1 MEAGEQE
8 QLLPLK
14 VTSLADIKAEGVYQV
29 FIDFQ
34 EKLGDLQKN
43 NVDEMKKW
51 ILENSPDSLS
61 YDSVAYEINCN
72 SKTRIKNVEL
82 YSELAAKIYQERP
95 EFKQFLILHARSRLL
110 RSLYK
115 RGIFS
120 TKEIWAFLARNV
132 RQTGFFLPDVNIPP
146 DEFMSMRWAAKLRGI
161 EGELKANDWELFHD
175 YIQYGYQK
183 GSLRYNLKY
192 DLVDDVMR
200 EIDEDPSKLY
210 KHLADSV
217 FGEFDEKADCYIAN
231 SDGNLTPLAFACFYG
246 AVKCVKALL
255 PRYEQIEKN
264 VCIMAVRS
272 GSLEIYE
279 TLKKEHPEIS
289 KLLHQA
295 IFWRRHTLFDKM
307 ILDAGITR
315 NPIVYCCSAGDLK
328 LVIFCLENGADI
340 NDSTGRD
347 TPLTAACSRN
357 RYYIVKYLLE
367 NGADIEKC
375 DQVNESPL
383 MKAVTSNSSE
393 LVALLIDNGA
403 EFQSKT
409 TRRNQTL
416 LDICSQSSSYEAALT
431 LLNKGYQVSPTE
443 NILNNPFTKN
453 ATKLI
458 SFLDEHHYDLL
469 KYCSEEQI
477 QNHLFSSI
485 QAHDLVT
492 VKKLIEHGADVN
504 GKYRKKTAILETIKA
519 NDIDMMKLLVDNG
532 MDIHLKQG
540 TENPLDLAIKAKA
553 DKIVSFLLEQ
563 GLNPSYNKN
572 DDGMSHAPK
581 QQSSQHQM
589 PKGASY
595 FQQNQLIQK
604 RRVIEQNDDIVEIP
618 YLTEDEMIQ
627 RIEARQVP
635 LSEKDSN
642 QRTLLHL
649 AAIYGYSRLAAVL
662 LSKYLDIN
670 AVDINGSTALH
681 LALQSHHEDVAL
693 LLIKKRA
700 KVEEKDKKGRTPL
713 HIAASRNLLEA
724 AKALINAG
732 CYLNPSD
739 QNIGTPLTIA
749 SSDEMKTLLESHGGV

>member
-1 MEAGEQE
+1 MEMGEQE

-14 VTSLADIKAEGVYQV
+14 VTSLTEIKAEGVYQI

-34 EKLGDLQKN
+34 EKLGSLQPN

-51 ILENSPDSLS
+51 ILENSPENLS

-72 SKTRIKNVEL
+72 SKTRITNIEL
-82 YSELAAKIYQERP
+82 YSDLASKICLLRP
-95 EFKQFLILHARSRLL
+95 EFKQYLMQHARSRLL

-120 TKEIWAFLARNV
+120 LKEIWAFLARNV
-132 RQTGFFLPDVNIPP
+132 RQTGFFLPDVNIPH

-161 EGELKANDWELFHD
+161 EEELKANNWELFND
-175 YIQYGYQK
+175 YIQYGYKK

-192 DLVDDVMR
+192 DNAYEVMK
-200 EIDEDPSKLY
+200 EINEDPSKLY

-246 AVKCVKALL
+246 AVNCVKALL
-255 PRYEQIEKN
+255 PKYEQIEKN

-279 TLKKEHPEIS
+279 TLRKEHPEIS

-295 IFWRRHTLFDKM
+295 IFWRRHTLFDRM
-307 ILDAGITR
+307 IADAGITR

-367 NGADIEKC
+367 KGADIEKC

-383 MKAVTSNSSE
+383 MTAVTSNSSE

-403 EFQSKT
+403 EFQAKT

-431 LLNKGYQVSPTE
+431 LLKKGYKVSPTE

-453 ATKLI
+453 ATKLLC
-458 SFLDEHHYDLL
+458 FLDDNNYDLL
-469 KYCSEEQI
+469 SYCSEEQI

-485 QAHDLVT
+485 QAHDLQT
-492 VKKLIEHGADVN
+492 VKKLIDHGADVN
-504 GKYRKKTAILETIKA
+504 GKYRKKTAILETIKT

-553 DKIVSFLLEQ
+553 DKIVAFLQEQ
-563 GLNPSYNKN
+563 GLKPSYNKN
-572 DDGMSHAPK
+572 EDGSGHSQK

-589 PKGASY
+589 QKGQNY
-595 FQQNQLIQK
+595 YQQNQMIQK
-604 RRVIEQNDDIVEIP
+604 RRALEQDDDIVEIP

-627 RIEARQVP
+627 RVEARQVP
-635 LSEKDSN
+635 LSEKDAN

-649 AAIYGYSRLAAVL
+649 AAIYGYDRLAAVL

-670 AVDINGSTALH
+670 AVDNNGSTALH
-681 LALQSHHEDVAL
+681 
-693 LLIKKRA
+693 
-700 KVEEKDKKGRTPL
+700 
-713 HIAASRNLLEA
+713 
-724 AKALINAG
+724 
-732 CYLNPSD
+732 
-739 QNIGTPLTIA
+739 
-749 SSDEMKTLLESHGGV
+749 